1 MENRKE
7 IITMKIDKSM
17 VLTGASALLGVGTFM
32 VNAISKKD
40 ETAKIAKEAAKIVME
55 KQKESK

>member
-7 IITMKIDKSM
+7 IITMKVNKSLL
-17 VLTGASALLGVGTFM
+17 LTGASALLGVGTFV

-40 ETAKIAKEAAKIVME
+40 ETSKIAEEAAKIVME

>member
-1 MENRKE
+1 
-7 IITMKIDKSM
+7 MKIDKSM

-55 KQKESK
+55 KQKESE